1 MSKAQSDVCRIGID
15 VGGTFTDC
23 VLFNARTGELTFFK
37 EPSVPSDPSMA
48 VQRGV
53 DGLLRRA
60 GVSPESVELVVHGTT
75 LAVNAVIQRRGAKVG
90 LVVSQGNRDVLEI
103 GRCHM
108 PNPYDFTAEREEPLV
123 SREFVFEAPAR
134 VRADGKVLNRPTV
147 GELGAVAEALKKSQV
162 SAVAVMLL
170 HSYRH
175 PALEKEVAAGL
186 RKQLTGILITESAQ
200 IWPERREYERAL
212 VSVMNAY
219 VHPLMDDYL
228 RLLTERIAATGVEA
242 PIYITASN
250 GGTLSIETARERPIE
265 TILSGPASGVVA
277 ASQVAAAVGRKRLI
291 TFDMGGTS
299 SDIALSK
306 EGNPEYAT
314 RTQIGDFPLVLP
326 VVNVS
331 SIGAGGGSM
340 VWVDAHGV
348 LKVGPHSAGADPGP
362 ICYGRGGKVPT
373 VTDCYLMVG
382 YIDPEHFLGGRMR
395 LDRAAARQAL
405 DEIAKNIGLSG
416 EDRAIRAAEAAL
428 RVATAVMATELQ
440 KGLAQRGEDP
450 RTFALMAFGGAGPTH
465 ANLLAKEARLETVV
479 IPRAPGTFCAMGAL
493 LSDVKRDYIRSVRLP
508 LDDNPEASAII
519 GKTFRE
525 LEREAGTW
533 IASEGSLLGITT
545 FSVTADMRYKG
556 QSWELQVAIGDD
568 LRLNPDAAKI
578 ATLFH
583 REHERI
589 YAFHDA
595 DSPTEIT
602 TIRLRV
608 TGQMPPIV
616 LPDIEAQNK
625 AEPIGRRRVFHE
637 SRYIDV
643 GVFDRRKL
651 GPDTVIAGPAIIEQ
665 EDSTSWIL
673 DGWHAVVDRIG
684 NLNVTR
690 TNSLKA

>member
-1 MSKAQSDVCRIGID
+1 MKPQSDVCRIGID

-53 DGLLRRA
+53 NGLLLRA
-60 GVSPESVELVVHGTT
+60 GVKPESVELVVHGTT

-90 LVVSQGNRDVLEI
+90 LVVSQGHRDVLEI

-134 VRADGKVLNRPTV
+134 VRADGKILNRPTT
-147 GELGAVAEALKKSQV
+147 GEISAVAKALKASKV
-162 SAVAVMLL
+162 SSVAVMLL
-170 HSYRH
+170 HSYRY
-175 PALEKEVAAGL
+175 PELEQEVAAGL
-186 RKQLTGILITESAQ
+186 RKELDGVLITESAQ
-200 IWPERREYERAL
+200 IWPERREYERTL

-228 RLLTERIAATGVEA
+228 RLLTERIAATGVKA

-306 EGNPEYAT
+306 EGDPEYAT

-348 LKVGPHSAGADPGP
+348 LKVGPNSAGADPGP

-382 YIDPEHFLGGRMR
+382 YIDPDHFLGGRMR
-395 LDRAAARQAL
+395 LDRDAVREAL
-405 DEIAKNIGLSG
+405 EKIGDKIGITG
-416 EDRAIRAAEAAL
+416 EDRAVRAAEAAL

-493 LSDVKRDYIRSVRLP
+493 LSDVKRDYIRSVRLL
-508 LDDNPEASAII
+508 LDNYAEAN
-519 GKTFRE
+519 KVLEQTFRA
-525 LEREAGTW
+525 LEQQASTW
-533 IASEGSLLGITT
+533 IASEGALLGKTT
-545 FSVTADMRYKG
+545 FSVTADMRYQG
-556 QSWELQVAIGDD
+556 QSWELPVAIPDV
-568 LRLNPDAAKI
+568 LRLKPDASQI
-578 ATLFH
+578 AALFH
-583 REHERI
+583 KEHERV
-589 YAFHDA
+589 YAFHDLE
-595 DSPTEIT
+595 SPTEVT
-602 TIRLRV
+602 TLRLRV
-608 TGQMPPIV
+608 TGRMPPIV
-616 LPDIEAQNK
+616 LPDLEKQNDAQ
-625 AEPIGRRRVFHE
+625 PIAQRRVFHDNK
-637 SRYIDV
+637 YIDV
-643 GVFDRRKL
+643 SVFDRRKL
-651 GPDTVIAGPAIIEQ
+651 GPNTVISGPAIIEQ

-673 DGWHAVVDRIG
+673 EGWHATVDRIG
-684 NLNVTR
+684 NLNVTKQIAAK
-690 TNSLKA
+690 N